1 MLPRK
6 FFESLHAVIVLFC
19 NSAINAILVL
29 FEYFSGEFCLNVLIV
44 ILNASP
50 NMMHFVRSFAI
61 MRA

>member
-6 FFESLHAVIVLFC
+6 FFESLHAVI
-19 NSAINAILVL
+19 AILVL